1 MERLNSLISKINSLD
16 LNTEQYIE
24 IYKIIKKE
32 NIKITKNNNGAFIN
46 LTTLS
51 DTILQDLENHIE
63 YIKTNDVLQIK

>member
-1 MERLNSLISKINSLD
+1 MSILSFSFEIRLVKIAGVPSFDTISI
-16 LNTEQYIE
+16 
-24 IYKIIKKE
+24 
-32 NIKITKNNNGAFIN
+32 AVN

>member
-32 NIKITKNNNGAFIN
+32 NVKITKNNNGAFIN

-63 YIKTNDVLQIK
+63 YIKTNDVLQLK